1 MRSERSTRC
10 SRLHGHSVSSS
21 ASSRAGASIRPG
33 AFCILLVAYLPGC
46 DARSGA
52 SRGGGDSPVVA
63 SASLPVTDQRAD
75 SLVLELVV
83 PAEVRVGHAFDITM
97 RVRNLSAR
105 PRDLALQGRTPTL
118 DVIVSRPNGD
128 TVWQRLRDEVVPAVL
143 ALRTLGPG
151 EVLTV
156 EARWDQ
162 RTLDGTP
169 APPGEYLAR
178 GLLLT
183 DDEPLATAQIAFR
196 IQGR

>member
-1 MRSERSTRC
+1 M
-10 SRLHGHSVSSS
+10 
-21 ASSRAGASIRPG
+21 
-33 AFCILLVAYLPGC
+33 
-46 DARSGA
+46 
-52 SRGGGDSPVVA
+52 
-63 SASLPVTDQRAD
+63 
-75 SLVLELVV
+75 LELVL
-83 PAEVRVGHAFDITM
+83 PAEVRVGDAFDITM
-97 RVRNLSAR
+97 RVRNLGAR

-151 EVLTV
+151 EALTV

-162 RTLDGTP
+162 RNLDGTP

-183 DDEPLATAQIAFR
+183 EDEPLATAQIAFL
-196 IQGR
+196 IQRR